1 MNAQSRSHLSL
12 AHHHHTTVFSFNFIR
27 FKRSELNLIFPATAK
42 RHTTKP
48 TFKLATMRG
57 IFFTVF
63 TLAAAVAAQAPYTGP
78 CSDTAC
84 GVESENCDVQ
94 GRQCFPFP
102 NIAPALREGCVCGSG

>member
-1 MNAQSRSHLSL
+1 
-12 AHHHHTTVFSFNFIR
+12 
-27 FKRSELNLIFPATAK
+27 
-42 RHTTKP
+42 
-48 TFKLATMRG
+48 MRG

-63 TLAAAVAAQAPYTGP
+63 TLVAAVAAQAPYTGP

-102 NIAPALREGCVCGSG
+102 NIAPALQHGIGTWHISDYFGAKDIEDTSIVTSIARFWLLITAN